1 MITVN
6 NGVVNIDGDA
16 MTVCAEFAAV
26 VKSMKAVLTEHY
38 GEEMADSLIAKCGRL
53 AYGIEKDEDILPKK
67 GALNGGH

>member
-16 MTVCAEFAAV
+16 MTVCAEFAIV
-26 VKSMKAVLTEHY
+26 VKSMKTILAEHY
-38 GEEMADSLIAKCGRL
+38 GEELADSLIAKCGRL
-53 AYGIEKDEDILPKK
+53 AYDIEKDEDILPKK